1 MSDYISEL
9 VCSQL
14 TAECS
19 TFVFLSVSSVK
30 CLVPCKSNVA
40 DRGSKVACLV
50 LKDVSAGRGDRK
62 GRLVVF
68 FSFLFLQICIEMMM
82 FWNTDQ
88 LAGFISQIHFQE
100 GLSICSGRKTHLYDL
115 LQTSSFNTV
124 LPVWEVLLIN
134 FILVERTSTQI
145 Q

>member
-14 TAECS
+14 TAEYS

-68 FSFLFLQICIEMMM
+68 FLFFSCRSAL
-82 FWNTDQ
+82 
-88 LAGFISQIHFQE
+88 
-100 GLSICSGRKTHLYDL
+100 K
-115 LQTSSFNTV
+115 
-124 LPVWEVLLIN
+124 
-134 FILVERTSTQI
+134 
-145 Q
+145 